1 MMFNIAMII
10 YSFLGVFVMFVLF
23 SLFFFF
29 SSIESSFVLL
39 TTILYLNTINATI
52 VIPPLPQ
59 DSQNMFL
66 NTNSSFQSALV
77 SGVTTLKRTKNRR
90 GSALPNAKKM
100 YEEAQMVRRVR
111 SYLSTMPI
119 VDDESKLKD
128 MSEACEA
135 PGIVNCTR
143 LGLHRHRALELSDCA
158 K

>member
-1 MMFNIAMII
+1 
-10 YSFLGVFVMFVLF
+10 
-23 SLFFFF
+23 
-29 SSIESSFVLL
+29 
-39 TTILYLNTINATI
+39 
-52 VIPPLPQ
+52 
-59 DSQNMFL
+59 MFL

-119 VDDESKLKD
+119 VDDESKLKE

-135 PGIVNCTR
+135 PG
-143 LGLHRHRALELSDCA
+143 
-158 K
+158 KF